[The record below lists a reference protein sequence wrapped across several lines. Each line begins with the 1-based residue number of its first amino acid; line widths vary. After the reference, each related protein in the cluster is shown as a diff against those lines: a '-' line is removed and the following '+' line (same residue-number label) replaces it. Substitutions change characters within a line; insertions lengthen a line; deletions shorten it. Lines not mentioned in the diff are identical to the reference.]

1 MIGESVF
8 VEVIELHQKY
18 PGTSKTPPHQ
28 DNFYFCLKNAKSL
41 TAYIPLNE
49 QTKENGGL
57 AVVPKT
63 HNLDL
68 EHYSSKVTGFSSGI
82 KLTDEQKHTYTI
94 IPLRQGIYLCT
105 IVILFI

>member
-1 MIGESVF
+1 MFE
-8 VEVIELHQKY
+8 
-18 PGTSKTPPHQ
+18 
-28 DNFYFCLKNAKSL
+28 NAKSL

-68 EHYSSKVTGFSSGI
+68 EHYSSRLLAFQVELNLQMNKKRIHNYTLETGDLS
-82 KLTDEQKHTYTI
+82 LHH
-94 IPLRQGIYLCT
+94 CN
-105 IVILFI
+105 IVH